1 MRRRSALPQRS
12 CWRARA
18 MVFKLLQSAQKR
30 WKRIKGF
37 RKLEL
42 VVNNVRFCNGEQIV
56 DQPDKV
62 AA

>member
-1 MRRRSALPQRS
+1 MGA
-12 CWRARA
+12 
-18 MVFKLLQSAQKR
+18 KKR

-42 VVNNVRFCNGEQIV
+42 VVNNVRFRDGEQVIYPL
-56 DQPDKV
+56 DRI